1 MGRQRAQLKAMLR
14 KNWLLKIRHPFV
26 TCAEILLPTV
36 VMLMLIAV
44 RTQVDTKVHSA
55 QPYVRKGMFVEV
67 GKGDVSPS
75 FGQVLELLLAKV
87 TRVYKDELEL
97 DTYIR
102 SDLYGTC
109 NQVKIP
115 DVKTIMDTNGP
126 YLNDLELGVDAV
138 PTLQYSFSGF
148 LTLQQVLDSF
158 IIFAAQQN
166 EANMVNENIELPSNT
181 SLIKQSWMQFIP
193 SNIKIVPF
201 PTREYTDDEFQSII
215 KSVMGLLY
223 LLGFLYPISRL
234 ISYSV
239 FEKEQKIKESL
250 YMMGLKDEIFHL
262 SWFITYA
269 LQFAV
274 TSGIITACTMDTLFQ
289 YSDKSLVFIYFF
301 LFGLSAIMLSFLIS
315 TFFTRAKTAVAVGTL
330 SFLGAF
336 FPYYTVNDQAVPMIL
351 KFIASL
357 LSPTAFA
364 LGSINF
370 ADYERAYVGLRWSN
384 VWRGEWS
391 PFAMELSIPEVFM
404 EKEKF
409 IKHEDCSF
417 DFKNDR
423 RKVNFCS
430 NDISGPAVEAISL
443 DMKQQELDGR
453 CIQIRNLHKVYATK
467 REIVVL
473 LTHCDSPCMKIRFL
487 LFWILALLG
496 EHVQF

>member
-75 FGQVLELLLAKV
+75 FGQVLELLLAKGEYLAFAPDTKETRMMINLMSIKFPLLKLV

-109 NQVKIP
+109 NQVKNCSNPKIKGAVVFHDQGPLVFDYSIRLNHSWAFSGFP

-239 FEKEQKIKESL
+239 FEK
-250 YMMGLKDEIFHL
+250 
-262 SWFITYA
+262 
-269 LQFAV
+269 V
-274 TSGIITACTMDTLFQ
+274 
-289 YSDKSLVFIYFF
+289 
-301 LFGLSAIMLSFLIS
+301 
-315 TFFTRAKTAVAVGTL
+315 
-330 SFLGAF
+330 
-336 FPYYTVNDQAVPMIL
+336 
-351 KFIASL
+351 
-357 LSPTAFA
+357 
-364 LGSINF
+364 
-370 ADYERAYVGLRWSN
+370 
-384 VWRGEWS
+384 
-391 PFAMELSIPEVFM
+391 
-404 EKEKF
+404 
-409 IKHEDCSF
+409 
-417 DFKNDR
+417 
-423 RKVNFCS
+423 
-430 NDISGPAVEAISL
+430 
-443 DMKQQELDGR
+443 
-453 CIQIRNLHKVYATK
+453 
-467 REIVVL
+467 
-473 LTHCDSPCMKIRFL
+473 
-487 LFWILALLG
+487 
-496 EHVQF
+496 